1 MKATIHIEA
10 YTMAAYRAIRPVV
23 VSSVVGYVG
32 VCGLTISATINSL
45 TIIYACSRNT
55 RIQKRASRS
64 SGYTGSFCA
73 KRRTNTFFAEVN
85 VNTWSDF
92 YSFPK

>member
-32 VCGLTISATINSL
+32 VCGLTISATINARD
-45 TIIYACSRNT
+45 YAYLVDVVNIAAQSAGIPRNEYDIKTVHNISR
-55 RIQKRASRS
+55 
-64 SGYTGSFCA
+64 
-73 KRRTNTFFAEVN
+73 
-85 VNTWSDF
+85 
-92 YSFPK
+92 